1 MATRIKEL
9 HFYSDPGGGSG
20 DTATISWTPYSGESC
35 SLDIAVANDAADK
48 IRLIQ
53 GSQTVEVS
61 GSESRLQSDSSYI
74 TVNPY
79 GAIVS
84 GGYALLT
91 NDSGK
96 ATVYCYPADYV
107 QISGASRDTTGRPIV
122 TPNNSVGRVTR
133 YSGYLEW
140 YSDVGA
146 IGTTYFNSDIRKKDN
161 ISKSNISAIN
171 IIKQIE
177 FISFDWKPDSGGEGH
192 VKVGVSAQQ
201 LKTVEDTF
209 VRELSDST
217 LMVHE
222 PSVMPYL
229 AKAIQEQQEII
240 ETQQK
245 RIDSLEERLKVLED
259 LLK

>member
-9 HFYSDPGGGSG
+9 HFYNDPGGGSG
-20 DTATISWTPYSGESC
+20 DTATISWSPYSGESC
-35 SLDIAVANDAADK
+35 SLDIAVANDAADR
-48 IRLIQ
+48 IRIIQ
-53 GSQTVEVS
+53 GSQIVEVN
-61 GSESRLQSDSSYI
+61 GSQCALKAGSTFI
-74 TVNPY
+74 TVNTA
-79 GAIVS
+79 GAQIQ
-84 GGYALLT
+84 GGYAT
-91 NDSGK
+91 MRNSTGR
-96 ATVYCYPADYV
+96 AEVICYPSNYV
-107 QISGASRDTTGRPIV
+107 QIKGAARDSTGRPIT

-146 IGTTYFNSDIRKKDN
+146 IGTNYFNSDIRKKDN
-161 ISKSNISAIN
+161 ITKSNISAIN
-171 IIKQIE
+171 IIRQIE
-177 FISFDWKPDSGGEGH
+177 FISFDWKPDSGSEGH

-245 RIDSLEERLKVLED
+245 RIDSLEERLKVIED